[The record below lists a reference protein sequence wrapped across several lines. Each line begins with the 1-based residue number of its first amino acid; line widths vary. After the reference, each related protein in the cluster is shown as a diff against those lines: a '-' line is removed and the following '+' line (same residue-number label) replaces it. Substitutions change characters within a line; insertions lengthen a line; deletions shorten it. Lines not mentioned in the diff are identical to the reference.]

1 MTIFQPS
8 KTENQQF
15 GFVAILGAPNAG
27 KSTLVNRLVGA
38 KVSIVSPK
46 VQTTRARIRGIFI
59 ENNVQLVLV
68 DTPGIFHAKRRF
80 DRAMVASAWTEADE
94 SDMRLLV
101 VDAQKGIDKNTKAII
116 DSLQKNNQKT
126 ILVINKIDLII
137 KEKLLPLIAD
147 LNTYSIFTETFLISA
162 QTGEKVDE
170 LKMYLMSHAPESPWM
185 FPGDQLSDLPNRL
198 FAAEITREKL
208 FLLLQQELPY
218 TVAVTTTNWQEK
230 ETGIRI
236 EQTIFVERAGIK
248 PIIVGKKGSMIRK
261 IGESAR
267 RELTH
272 LFEKPVHLFLT
283 VRVKEN
289 WTDDPE
295 RFTEWG
301 LDYNV

>member
-1 MTIFQPS
+1 MTISQLS
-8 KTENQQF
+8 DTENQRF

-27 KSTLVNRLVGA
+27 KSTLVNQLVGA

-46 VQTTRARIRGIFI
+46 VQTTRSRIRGIFI
-59 ENNVQLVLV
+59 EDNVQLVLV

-80 DRAMVASAWTEADE
+80 DRAMVASALTESDE
-94 SDMRLLV
+94 SDLRILV
-101 VDAQKGIDKNTKAII
+101 VDAQKGIDKNTEKII
-116 DSLQKNNQKT
+116 NLLKENKQKS
-126 ILVINKIDLII
+126 ILVINKIDLIA
-137 KEKLLPLIAD
+137 KEKLLPIIASLSAYD
-147 LNTYSIFTETFLISA
+147 IFTETFLISA
-162 QTGEKVDE
+162 QTGENVNE
-170 LKMYLMSHAPESPWM
+170 LKAYLMAQAPQAPWM
-185 FPGDQLSDLPNRL
+185 FPDDQLSDLPNRL

-208 FLLLQQELPY
+208 FMHLQQELPY

-248 PIIVGKKGSMIRK
+248 PIIVGKGGSMIRK

-267 RELTH
+267 RELTR
-272 LFEKPVHLFLT
+272 LFERPVHLFLT

-289 WTDDPE
+289 WADDPA
-295 RFTEWG
+295 RFAEWG